1 MSIPT
6 LPRFHTLTLLHNPAC
21 SKSRA
26 ALALL
31 QERAPKANPPFDL
44 DVVNYLES
52 PLTKSQLRSL
62 TSYLVTG
69 SNDSSNLRQLLRDEP
84 EIASTVGTTPTAEQ
98 LVQVLHEHPAWM
110 QRPIA
115 VDWVRGRAVIGRPP
129 EAVLSITEGVGQD

>member
-6 LPRFHTLTLLHNPAC
+6 LPRFNTLTLLHNPAC

-31 QERAPKANPPFDL
+31 QERAPSAQPPFEL
-44 DVVNYLES
+44 DVVDYLKT
-52 PLTKSQLRSL
+52 PLTKTQLRSL
-62 TSYLVTG
+62 TSYLVAGDSNAG
-69 SNDSSNLRQLLRDEP
+69 SLRQLLRDEP
-84 EIASTVGTTPTAEQ
+84 EINSTVGTTPTAEQ

-129 EAVLSITEGVGQD
+129 EAVLAIAEGVGEA